1 MAISLSSL
9 VERARQGDAR
19 AIAHLITR
27 SLAHQG
33 IVARGQWQGTQLYLA
48 LEAETPISQAQ
59 AVPHIRRGLRRLGL
73 VCPVETVWVTGRRVG
88 QSTTDWQESFGLDS
102 LFIPEVVNPGAV
114 NPGAMNPGAVNPG
127 AVNPGDVTSPEHPS
141 ERSQALSPRASL
153 APGSGGEAAV
163 ASPTD
168 SNLPAQP
175 EPRPAYLSDRM
186 LVTLAYLMPLF
197 SYLMVGTQWLGGW
210 PLFWGGSFLLPW
222 RVVVPLL
229 LLLVKGARAEA
240 ADLRQEAKAALNF
253 QLTMVIAWLLT
264 LALMFVL
271 VGFLLVIPL
280 ALVEITSCIV
290 GAVRAAEGKPAR
302 RQVAIRFVR

>member
-1 MAISLSSL
+1 
-9 VERARQGDAR
+9 
-19 AIAHLITR
+19 
-27 SLAHQG
+27 
-33 IVARGQWQGTQLYLA
+33 
-48 LEAETPISQAQ
+48 
-59 AVPHIRRGLRRLGL
+59 
-73 VCPVETVWVTGRRVG
+73 
-88 QSTTDWQESFGLDS
+88 
-102 LFIPEVVNPGAV
+102 
-114 NPGAMNPGAVNPG
+114 
-127 AVNPGDVTSPEHPS
+127 
-141 ERSQALSPRASL
+141 
-153 APGSGGEAAV
+153 
-163 ASPTD
+163 
-168 SNLPAQP
+168 
-175 EPRPAYLSDRM
+175 M

-229 LLLVKGARAEA
+229 LLLVKGAGAEA

-290 GAVRAAEGKPAR
+290 AAVRASEGKPAR

>member
-1 MAISLSSL
+1 MAISLSTL

-27 SLAHQG
+27 SLADQG

-88 QSTTDWQESFGLDS
+88 QGTTDWQESFGLDS
-102 LFIPEVVNPGAV
+102 LFIPEVVNPGTV
-114 NPGAMNPGAVNPG
+114 NPGAMNPGAM
-127 AVNPGDVTSPEHPS
+127 NPGDVTSPEHPS
-141 ERSQALSPRASL
+141 ERSQALSPSAPLSP
-153 APGSGGEAAV
+153 APGVEAA

-168 SNLPAQP
+168 SNLPVQP

-186 LVTLAYLMPLF
+186 LVTLAYLTPLF

-229 LLLVKGARAEA
+229 LLLVKGAGAEA

-253 QLTMVIAWLLT
+253 QLTMVMAWLLT

-290 GAVRAAEGKPAR
+290 GAVGAAEGKPAR
-302 RQVAIRFVR
+302 RQAAIRFVR